1 MALNINWQV
10 PQAHNLDVTSA
21 MQGNRDML
29 SKAGQGIGS
38 FIKNYRKYKADQEMK
53 GFIDDYNTGKGE
65 RQQRMQQILVEIKRL
80 EAENDQIRQQLNSGN
95 FAFNFG

>member
-10 PQAHNLDVTSA
+10 TQAHKLDVTSA
-21 MQGNRDML
+21 MQGNRDMI

-38 FIKNYRKYKADQEMK
+38 FIKSYRKYKADQEMK
-53 GFIDDYNTGKGE
+53 GFIDDYNNGKGE
-65 RQQRMQQILVEIKRL
+65 RQQRMQQILAEIKRL